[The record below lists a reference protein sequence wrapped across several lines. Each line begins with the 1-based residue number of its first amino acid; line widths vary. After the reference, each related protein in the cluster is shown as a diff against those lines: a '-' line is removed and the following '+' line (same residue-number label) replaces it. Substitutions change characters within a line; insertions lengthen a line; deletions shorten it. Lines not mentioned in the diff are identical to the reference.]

1 MNFYLK
7 ILPGLF
13 FILIACEKNVKLSND
28 SIYNISP
35 TKILEIYN
43 KQNIALIDVRTE
55 GEYRYGH
62 IPNSKLIPLEKLHQA
77 MSEIEKMKEK
87 KIIICCRTGRKSLI
101 VTQFLRD
108 QGFDALN
115 MIKGIM
121 MWDGPISK

>member
-7 ILPGLF
+7 LLPGLF
-13 FILIACEKNVKLSND
+13 FILIACDKNVKINND
-28 SIYNISP
+28 SIYNIS
-35 TKILEIYN
+35 TKKVLEIYN

-55 GEYRYGH
+55 REYRYGH
-62 IPNSKLIPLEKLHQA
+62 IPNSKLIPLEKLYQA

-87 KIIICCRTGRKSLI
+87 KIIIYCRTGRRSLI
-101 VTQFLRD
+101 ATQFLLD

-115 MIKGIM
+115 MIKGIV